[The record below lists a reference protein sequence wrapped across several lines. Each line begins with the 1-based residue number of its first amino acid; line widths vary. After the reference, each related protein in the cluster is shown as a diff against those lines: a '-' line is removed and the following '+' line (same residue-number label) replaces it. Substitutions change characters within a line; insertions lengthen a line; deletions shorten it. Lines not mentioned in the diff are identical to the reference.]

1 MNQIFGVIGYPIAH
15 SMSPDMHN
23 DSFKHLGIQ
32 ATLLPFAIRS
42 EDLQDAVKGMKAI
55 GIQGFNVTI
64 PHKTDIMP
72 FLDKIDSLA
81 AEIGAVNTVKLED
94 GAYVGYN
101 TDGLGFVKGIKE
113 QLRSSLAEQ
122 KVLIIGAG
130 GAARGIYYSL
140 LQEGARQVDV
150 ANRTISKAEELGAE
164 KIGAEKTC
172 KVQSSIFTIE
182 EAEKRLAEY
191 TLIINTT
198 SIGMQPNIDEAPI
211 SLDNIQ
217 SQSLVSDIIY
227 NPLQTKLLQEAEKKG
242 AFTQNGIPMFAYQ
255 GALAFQLWT
264 GKQPDIE
271 RMRKIVLTKLGG

>member
-23 DSFKHLGIQ
+23 DSFEHLGIQ
-32 ATLLPFAIRS
+32 ATYLPFAVRP

-72 FLDKIDSLA
+72 LLDKIDSLA
-81 AEIGAVNTVKLED
+81 AEIGAVNTVKLE
-94 GAYVGYN
+94 GGEYVGYN

-113 QLRSSLAEQ
+113 HLQSSLADQ
-122 KVLIIGAG
+122 KVLIVGAG

-140 LQEGARQVDV
+140 LQEGARHVDI
-150 ANRTISKAEELGAE
+150 ANRTISKGEQLIDG
-164 KIGAEKTC
+164 KTSDT
-172 KVQSSIFTIE
+172 KSVVLSIA
-182 EAEKRLAEY
+182 EAERILSEY

-198 SIGMQPNIDEAPI
+198 SIGMHPNVNESPL
-211 SLDNIQ
+211 SLKNMRPQ
-217 SQSLVSDIIY
+217 VLVSDIIY
-227 NPLQTKLLQEAEKKG
+227 NPLQTKLLKEAENKG
-242 AFTQNGIPMFAYQ
+242 AFIQNGIPMFVHQ

>member
-32 ATLLPFAIRS
+32 ATYLPFAVRP
-42 EDLQDAVKGMKAI
+42 EDLQDAIKGMKAI

-64 PHKTDIMP
+64 PHKTNIMP

-81 AEIGAVNTVKLED
+81 AEIGAINTVKLE
-94 GAYVGYN
+94 GGEYVGYN

-113 QLRSSLAEQ
+113 QLQSSLADQ
-122 KVLIIGAG
+122 KVLIVGAG

-140 LQEGARQVDV
+140 LQEGARHVDI
-150 ANRTISKAEELGAE
+150 ANRTISKGEQLIAGKTSETKSVVFSIAEAE
-164 KIGAEKTC
+164 KIL
-172 KVQSSIFTIE
+172 S
-182 EAEKRLAEY
+182 EY

-198 SIGMQPNIDEAPI
+198 SIGMHPNINESPL
-211 SLDNIQ
+211 SLKNMKPLA
-217 SQSLVSDIIY
+217 LVSDIIY
-227 NPLQTKLLQEAEKKG
+227 NPLQTKLLKEAANKG
-242 AFTQNGIPMFAYQ
+242 ALIQNGIPMFVHQ

-264 GKQPDIE
+264 GKQPDTE

>member
-32 ATLLPFAIRS
+32 ATYLPFAVRP
-42 EDLQDAVKGMKAI
+42 EDLQDAIKGMKAI

-81 AEIGAVNTVKLED
+81 AEIGAINTVKLE
-94 GAYVGYN
+94 GGEYVGYN

-113 QLRSSLAEQ
+113 QLQSSLADQ
-122 KVLIIGAG
+122 KVLIVGAG

-140 LQEGARQVDV
+140 LQEGARHVDI
-150 ANRTISKAEELGAE
+150 ANRTISKGEQLIAGKTSETKSVVFSIAEAE
-164 KIGAEKTC
+164 KIL
-172 KVQSSIFTIE
+172 S
-182 EAEKRLAEY
+182 EY

-198 SIGMQPNIDEAPI
+198 SIGMHPNINESPL
-211 SLDNIQ
+211 SLKNMKPLA
-217 SQSLVSDIIY
+217 LVSDIIY
-227 NPLQTKLLQEAEKKG
+227 NPLQTKLLKEAANKG
-242 AFTQNGIPMFAYQ
+242 ALIQNGIPMFVHQ

-264 GKQPDIE
+264 GKQPDTE

>member
-1 MNQIFGVIGYPIAH
+1 MNQIFGVVGYPIAH
-15 SMSPDMHN
+15 SMSPDMQN
-23 DSFKHLGIQ
+23 DSFKHLGIK
-32 ATLLPFAIRS
+32 ATYLPFAVRS

-55 GIQGFNVTI
+55 GIQGFNITI
-64 PHKTDIMP
+64 PHKTDIIP

-130 GAARGIYYSL
+130 GAARAIYYSL
-140 LQEGARQVDV
+140 LQEGARHVDI
-150 ANRTISKAEELGAE
+150 ANRTISKAEELVW
-164 KIGAEKTC
+164 KKTY
-172 KVQSSIFTIE
+172 KVRSSIFTIA

-211 SLDNIQ
+211 SLENIQ
-217 SQSLVSDIIY
+217 SQCLVSDIIY

-242 AFTQNGIPMFAYQ
+242 VLTQNGIPMFVYQ

>member
-1 MNQIFGVIGYPIAH
+1 MNRIFGVIGYPIAH

-32 ATLLPFAIRS
+32 ATYLPFAVRS
-42 EDLQDAVKGMKAI
+42 EDLQDAVRGMKAI

-72 FLDKIDSLA
+72 FLDKIDPLA

-94 GAYVGYN
+94 GEYVGYN

-113 QLRSSLAEQ
+113 QLHSSLPEQ

-140 LQEGARQVDV
+140 LQEGARHVDV
-150 ANRTISKAEELGAE
+150 ANRTVSKAEELVAE
-164 KIGAEKTC
+164 KSC
-172 KVQSSIFTIE
+172 KVHSSTFSIA
-182 EAEKRLAEY
+182 EAERRLAEY

-211 SLDNIQ
+211 SLENIQ

-242 AFTQNGIPMFAYQ
+242 ALTQNGIPMFVYQ

>member
-32 ATLLPFAIRS
+32 ATYLPFAVRP
-42 EDLQDAVKGMKAI
+42 EDLQDAIKGMKAI

-64 PHKTDIMP
+64 PHKTNIMP

-81 AEIGAVNTVKLED
+81 AEIGAINTVKLE
-94 GAYVGYN
+94 GGEYVGYN

-113 QLRSSLAEQ
+113 QLQSSLADQ
-122 KVLIIGAG
+122 KVLIVGAG

-140 LQEGARQVDV
+140 LQEGARHVDI
-150 ANRTISKAEELGAE
+150 ANRTISKGEQLIAGKTSETKSVVFSIAEAE
-164 KIGAEKTC
+164 KIL
-172 KVQSSIFTIE
+172 S
-182 EAEKRLAEY
+182 EY

-198 SIGMQPNIDEAPI
+198 SIGMHPNINESPL
-211 SLDNIQ
+211 SLKNMKPLA
-217 SQSLVSDIIY
+217 LVSDIIY
-227 NPLQTKLLQEAEKKG
+227 NPLQTKLLKEAENKG
-242 AFTQNGIPMFAYQ
+242 ALIQNGIPMFVHQ

-264 GKQPDIE
+264 GKQPDTE

>member
-32 ATLLPFAIRS
+32 AMYLPFAVRP
-42 EDLQDAVKGMKAI
+42 EDLQDAIKGMKAI

-81 AEIGAVNTVKLED
+81 AEIGAINTVKLE
-94 GAYVGYN
+94 GGEYVGYN

-113 QLRSSLAEQ
+113 QLQSSLADQ
-122 KVLIIGAG
+122 KVLIVGAG

-140 LQEGARQVDV
+140 LQEGARHVDI
-150 ANRTISKAEELGAE
+150 ANRTISKGEQLIAGKTSETKSVVFSIAEAE
-164 KIGAEKTC
+164 KIL
-172 KVQSSIFTIE
+172 S
-182 EAEKRLAEY
+182 EY

-198 SIGMQPNIDEAPI
+198 SIGMHPNINESPL
-211 SLDNIQ
+211 SLKNMKPLA
-217 SQSLVSDIIY
+217 LVSDIIY
-227 NPLQTKLLQEAEKKG
+227 NPLQTKLLKEAANKG
-242 AFTQNGIPMFAYQ
+242 ALIQNGIPMFVHQ

-264 GKQPDIE
+264 GKQPDTE

>member
-32 ATLLPFAIRS
+32 AMYLPFAVRP
-42 EDLQDAVKGMKAI
+42 EDLQDAIKGMKAI

-81 AEIGAVNTVKLED
+81 AEIGAVNTVKLE
-94 GAYVGYN
+94 GGEYVGYN

-113 QLRSSLAEQ
+113 QLQSSLADQ
-122 KVLIIGAG
+122 KVLIVGAG

-140 LQEGARQVDV
+140 LQEGARYVDI
-150 ANRTISKAEELGAE
+150 ANRTISKGEQLIDGKTSETKSVVFSIAEAE
-164 KIGAEKTC
+164 KIL
-172 KVQSSIFTIE
+172 S
-182 EAEKRLAEY
+182 EY

-198 SIGMQPNIDEAPI
+198 SIGMHPNINESPL
-211 SLDNIQ
+211 SLKNMRPQ
-217 SQSLVSDIIY
+217 ALVSDIIY
-227 NPLQTKLLQEAEKKG
+227 NPLQTKLLKEAENKG
-242 AFTQNGIPMFAYQ
+242 ALIQNGIPMFVHQ

>member
-32 ATLLPFAIRS
+32 ATYLPFAVRS

-94 GAYVGYN
+94 GEYVGYN

-113 QLRSSLAEQ
+113 RLHSSLADQ
-122 KVLIIGAG
+122 KILIIGAG

-140 LQEGARQVDV
+140 LQEGAKHVDV
-150 ANRTISKAEELGAE
+150 ANRTISKGEDLIAGKPDETESVVL
-164 KIGAEKTC
+164 
-172 KVQSSIFTIE
+172 SIA
-182 EAEKRLAEY
+182 EAESSLSEY

-198 SIGMQPNIDEAPI
+198 SIGMHPNINEAPL
-211 SLDNIQ
+211 SLENIRPQ
-217 SQSLVSDIIY
+217 ALVSDIIY
-227 NPLQTKLLQEAEKKG
+227 NPLQTKLLKEAEKRG
-242 AFTQNGIPMFAYQ
+242 ALTQNGIPMFIHQ

-264 GKQPDIE
+264 GKHPDIE